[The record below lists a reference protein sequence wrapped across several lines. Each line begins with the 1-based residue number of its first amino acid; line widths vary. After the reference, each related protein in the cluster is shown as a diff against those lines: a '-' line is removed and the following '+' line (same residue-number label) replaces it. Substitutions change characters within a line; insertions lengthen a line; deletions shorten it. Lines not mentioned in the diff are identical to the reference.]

1 MIKIFYTC
9 LAIAQLALLAKI
21 PVLAQTGPGGVGIGT
36 GSLELWLDGQRV
48 NSNGSNPTIGSTVTT
63 WYDKSGNG
71 VNVTQNIANVA
82 TYSASGVTFNNTGYL
97 TGSDATFPSGAADRT
112 VFICASTPTTATDD
126 VLFFYG
132 YGSTVASRSYGIL
145 KLASGGIRNFFYN
158 NDLDDANGWLPA
170 GQMKIVNTWYQ
181 SSSSSQQIH
190 INGTLSVSR
199 TATPNTVL
207 GSLQIGGWD
216 NYTLHSEAT
225 IGEVIVYSSILNSAQ
240 RIMVNNYLAAKYS
253 LTLSSNDIYTMD
265 NPANGNYDY
274 DVAGI
279 GRVDASNIHNDS
291 QGAGILRVSA
301 PNNLGNNEFLIWGHD
316 NGNLRALNSSDVP
329 AGVQARYTRVWRA
342 TETNATGTAVDV
354 GSITM
359 RWDLTG
365 QGTVTATDLRLL
377 VDTDNDGLFNDETPI
392 SGATLSAGNVYQF
405 ANVTAITNG
414 RRFTLGTASIS
425 QTPLP
430 VTLTS
435 FEATAVQGKV
445 KLNWVTASETNNDY
459 FEIQRSPNGAL
470 WENLNKVKGSGNSNT
485 KVNYEA
491 TDELPMLGTSY
502 YRLKQVD
509 YDGVYEYSIVESVNI
524 ARQNT
529 IFPNPTVGNVI
540 LTSDDDNLNLDQ
552 ILVFSSSG
560 KSVNDKVVIK
570 VLSGTQLEIDLSSLP
585 SGLYLI
591 KTKTGSVSV
600 EKK

>member
-1 MIKIFYTC
+1 
-9 LAIAQLALLAKI
+9 
-21 PVLAQTGPGGVGIGT
+21 
-36 GSLELWLDGQRV
+36 
-48 NSNGSNPTIGSTVTT
+48 
-63 WYDKSGNG
+63 
-71 VNVTQNIANVA
+71 
-82 TYSASGVTFNNTGYL
+82 
-97 TGSDATFPSGAADRT
+97 
-112 VFICASTPTTATDD
+112 
-126 VLFFYG
+126 
-132 YGSTVASRSYGIL
+132 
-145 KLASGGIRNFFYN
+145 
-158 NDLDDANGWLPA
+158 
-170 GQMKIVNTWYQ
+170 
-181 SSSSSQQIH
+181 
-190 INGTLSVSR
+190 
-199 TATPNTVL
+199 
-207 GSLQIGGWD
+207 
-216 NYTLHSEAT
+216 
-225 IGEVIVYSSILNSAQ
+225 
-240 RIMVNNYLAAKYS
+240 
-253 LTLSSNDIYTMD
+253 
-265 NPANGNYDY
+265 
-274 DVAGI
+274 
-279 GRVDASNIHNDS
+279 
-291 QGAGILRVSA
+291 
-301 PNNLGNNEFLIWGHD
+301 
-316 NGNLRALNSSDVP
+316 
-329 AGVQARYTRVWRA
+329 
-342 TETNATGTAVDV
+342 
-354 GSITM
+354 M

-365 QGTVTATDLRLL
+365 QGTVTTSDLRLL

-392 SGATLSAGNVYQF
+392 SGATSSGGNVYQF
-405 ANVTAITNG
+405 AGVTAITNG

-459 FEIQRSPNGAL
+459 FEIQRSTNGAL

-509 YDGVYEYSIVESVNI
+509 YDGVYEYSVVESVNI

-552 ILVFSSSG
+552 ILVFSASG